1 MVGYKNDALTIEENA
16 RRSRGKRG
24 KKAVVSKETRD
35 NIMTNIKISNDFN
48 FEKRRGPSNERRE
61 NSNAS

>member
-1 MVGYKNDALTIEENA
+1 MIGYKNDAVTIEENA
-16 RRSRGKRG
+16 RRIRGKRG

-35 NIMTNIKISNDFN
+35 NVMTNIKISHDFN
-48 FEKRRGPSNERRE
+48 FEKRRYPSNERRE